1 MVLSLHSST
10 SCTEHLRNCIVCH
23 WLLNVLH
30 SAPSATHSVAKDDV
44 VISSKGWV
52 CIPVL
57 EDIIGALLCRQP
69 EKGETDDSRDVGN
82 SSFWHRINSALL
94 ISPILRL
101 SQTITRVALFT
112 QTWHSISLP
121 HPLSLLALSA
131 GYPQQKQARAGK
143 CRWVDS
149 HQQIEAQCVLK
160 KIYSWPHVLDKDF
173 WCNVKGKRKEKSFT
187 CKCFSICAFVLP

>member
-1 MVLSLHSST
+1 MYDIQIQYIDLFLCLHFST
-10 SCTEHLRNCIVCH
+10 SCTEHLRYCIVCH

-30 SAPSATHSVAKDDV
+30 AAPSATHSVAKDDV

-52 CIPVL
+52 CIPLL
-57 EDIIGALLCRQP
+57 EDIIGTLLCRQP

-94 ISPILRL
+94 ISPILPL

-121 HPLSLLALSA
+121 HPLVLLALVQGTPSRSRHELGNA
-131 GYPQQKQARAGK
+131 DERIRSKLSV
-143 CRWVDS
+143 C
-149 HQQIEAQCVLK
+149 
-160 KIYSWPHVLDKDF
+160 
-173 WCNVKGKRKEKSFT
+173 
-187 CKCFSICAFVLP
+187 